1 MDLLPSTTYVS
12 PPRQVRGRLN
22 TIIEEREESHGGHSS
37 SSNGPRS
44 DSEGDHSDSTIV
56 GRPAGWDPK
65 LFVAVPRKSSRLSHS
80 VTAMSPVSEA
90 SLPDSAS
97 PCSSVGPAFN
107 RRASSVR
114 SSYSDSEAGT
124 VFSDDTLPSLASDP
138 TTFATD
144 SSRSS
149 VASSTKSGRN
159 RYPALLIPR
168 DSWNS
173 IDNPIKEITLPM
185 SPGPKI
191 TLSPAILSSLPYAA
205 PSEHATPSLGS
216 SSSLPSESPPMS
228 SMSGPGTPDMRHM
241 DAGHQ
246 EWGDP
251 ISVQSLSHSHL
262 EIAIDDDHSIVLS
275 PGEAHAPTRMPPT
288 PGGFASMLSP
298 REREWGG
305 IVARFPPVPG
315 ATPLRT
321 PVSGIDEL
329 IRPPL
334 HRQHTTT
341 TDSGD
346 SFQLPRGALATLDR
360 LTRAHSPDENSDM
373 SQQMSASPKEM
384 RERSE
389 PSIASRPRS
398 LDGVTP
404 LTEGSFSKLSDY
416 SFTQLSIPSPGGFF
430 SSLQAGTRHTW
441 CIQPSRNSSMPSSAV
456 AENFYHNWD
465 SILSAGSGLIK
476 ETVVAIAEDTNA
488 TEGPPTARQPVFE
501 DKKATKGVGP
511 SSGKSSPRDQ
521 EDMYGDGPASPA
533 APVSTKSSPKGFEYE
548 EAYAEEIKQAAEA
561 NLDRTSSWLAA
572 QTSYLSALRD
582 NNPINSPADYLP
594 SPHPFLSDQSK
605 SRSLSME
612 SDFQN
617 TVRFLK
623 EAQSQT
629 QSTFSPYPAA
639 IAAATAN
646 EKALAAGVSP
656 TQTSPASSHS
666 SQRDPIFFSAFK
678 HLIHD
683 RKKLDAF
690 LHATSRMQAVQ
701 ADRLAR
707 PDMHV
712 ANLQGRFSIQA
723 PKRPKYSGPFNHNPR
738 ATGIFERTA
747 DQLKFE
753 ACEREQRALDRV
765 KQNVWVVDALKS
777 VYGDRLLASSAA
789 CEKLSKKEA
798 AGVAPSSGEVD
809 SKQRLRILDLGG
821 DATAGW
827 GWEAAL
833 QWPNAKVYTV
843 TIKEQGIQSR
853 PAVPGS
859 ETEAAAKPQ
868 GPENHRVISVPNAWQ
883 LPFKSNRFDVITAR
897 SLHALLKSKP
907 VPSVPDIDEWDMTLR
922 ECMRVLK
929 PGGYLDFLVMDS
941 SLVKSGP
948 GGRGE
953 KISVEFGFELQRRGY
968 DREAARTLLK
978 RLRRQGFVG
987 VKRSW
992 MFWPMGRRSWDD
1004 GSRYTTTGWR
1014 DAPRPVS
1021 EVSTISRIV
1030 KQYMDV
1036 EAVQGPVGS
1045 VEACADVCGLLGQ
1058 RIWESWVVKVRQ
1070 ECRAGGVVL
1079 PVAENTGN
1087 ASNPAEAATTDSDAA
1102 AGATKLLDSIYNV
1115 FDEGRKE
1122 GAGFRVLVGW
1132 ARKPTKKKD
1141 QTPQQPQQEHDDTHA
1156 KQKYLLHQQDQHEK
1170 VGVEEVSF
1178 QLETL
1183 DLDMDLNYTCK
1194 PPAWQTTTTNASD
1207 TPSP

>member
-1 MDLLPSTTYVS
+1 MELLPSTTYIS

-22 TIIEEREESHGGHSS
+22 TIVEEREDNTSHGTK
-37 SSNGPRS
+37 S
-44 DSEGDHSDSTIV
+44 DSEGDHSDRTVV

-80 VTAMSPVSEA
+80 ISAMSPISDISPSET
-90 SLPDSAS
+90 PS
-97 PCSSVGPAFN
+97 PCSSSGPALN
-107 RRASSVR
+107 RQSSMR
-114 SSYSDSEAGT
+114 SSYCDSEPGT
-124 VFSDDTLPSLASDP
+124 VFSDDTVPSLASDP

-173 IDNPIKEITLPM
+173 MDSPIKEITLPM

-191 TLSPAILSSLPYAA
+191 ALSPALLSTLPYAP

-216 SSSLPSESPPMS
+216 SSSIPSESPSMS

-241 DAGHQ
+241 DTGHQ

-251 ISVQSLSHSHL
+251 TSTQALSNNPL
-262 EIAIDDDHSIVLS
+262 EIAIDEDHSIVLS
-275 PGEAHAPTRMPPT
+275 PAEAHAPMSARMPPT
-288 PGGFASMLSP
+288 PSGFVAMLSP

-305 IVARFPPVPG
+305 MVARFPPVPG

-321 PVSGIDEL
+321 PVSPPEESV
-329 IRPPL
+329 RPKL
-334 HRQHTTT
+334 QRQRTST

-360 LTRAHSPDENSDM
+360 LIRVHSPDGNSDT
-373 SQQMSASPKEM
+373 SQQLSGPLKEM

-430 SSLQAGTRHTW
+430 SSLQAGARHTW
-441 CIQPSRNSSMPSSAV
+441 CIQPSRTNSVPSSAV

-465 SILSAGSGLIK
+465 NMPSAGTSVIK
-476 ETVVAIAEDTNA
+476 ETVLSVAEDTNA

-501 DKKATKGVGP
+501 DKPATKGDRTSG
-511 SSGKSSPRDQ
+511 GKSPSEDQ
-521 EDMYGDGPASPA
+521 DMYGDGPVRRPSPN
-533 APVSTKSSPKGFEYE
+533 SFEYE
-548 EAYAEEIKQAAEA
+548 EAYAEEIKQSAEA

-582 NNPINSPADYLP
+582 NNPINSPTDYLP
-594 SPHPFLSDQSK
+594 SPHPFLSDELK
-605 SRSLSME
+605 SRSPMDS
-612 SDFQN
+612 SFQN

-623 EAQSQT
+623 EAQLQSQ
-629 QSTFSPYPAA
+629 SIYAPYPAA

-646 EKALAAGVSP
+646 EQALATGASP
-656 TQTSPASSHS
+656 TQSSPASSHAS
-666 SQRDPIFFSAFK
+666 YRDPIFFSAFK
-678 HLIHD
+678 YLIHD

-701 ADRLAR
+701 SDRLAR
-707 PDMHV
+707 PDVHV
-712 ANLQGRFSIQA
+712 ANLQGRFTIQT
-723 PKRPKYSGPFNHNPR
+723 PKRPKYSGPFNQNPR

-753 ACEREQRALDRV
+753 ACEHEQRALERV
-765 KQNVWVVDALKS
+765 KQNVWAVDALMS
-777 VYGDRLLASSAA
+777 VYGGRLLASAAA
-789 CEKLSKKEA
+789 CERLSRKETA
-798 AGVAPSSGEVD
+798 TVVTGSEADAKP
-809 SKQRLRILDLGG
+809 RLRILDLGG

-833 QWPNAKVYTV
+833 KWTNAKVYTV
-843 TIKEQGIQSR
+843 VVKHQAVHLRQSA
-853 PAVPGS
+853 PARG
-859 ETEAAAKPQ
+859 TEPVSKPQ

-883 LPFKSNRFDVITAR
+883 LPFKANSIDVISTR

-907 VPSVPDIDEWDMTLR
+907 VPSAPGIDEWDMTLR

-929 PGGYLDFLVMDS
+929 PGGCLDFLVMDS

-992 MFWPMGRRSWDD
+992 MFWPMGRKSWDD
-1004 GSRYTTTGWR
+1004 RSRYTSSEWR

-1058 RIWESWVVKVRQ
+1058 RIWESWVVKVRG
-1070 ECRAGGVVL
+1070 ECRAGMSAANSDGNSA
-1079 PVAENTGN
+1079 AEG
-1087 ASNPAEAATTDSDAA
+1087 SSDGGAA
-1102 AGATKLLDSIYNV
+1102 KLLDSLDSV

-1122 GAGFRVLVGW
+1122 GAGFRDQ
-1132 ARKPTKKKD
+1132 KD
-1141 QTPQQPQQEHDDTHA
+1141 RVD
-1156 KQKYLLHQQDQHEK
+1156 
-1170 VGVEEVSF
+1170 VEEVALKLDDFEMNMDADNGDGGGDGQPMDLATSAPSGDKNSNSKHHPRPELH
-1178 QLETL
+1178 LETAVATDYHRHRL
-1183 DLDMDLNYTCK
+1183 H
-1194 PPAWQTTTTNASD
+1194 PATAGGMSEGTSASGNPASD
-1207 TPSP
+1207 GVEMGHIPLVILG

>member
-1 MDLLPSTTYVS
+1 MDLLPSTIYVS

-22 TIIEEREESHGGHSS
+22 TIIEEREDSNASHGTK
-37 SSNGPRS
+37 S

-56 GRPAGWDPK
+56 GKPAGWDPK

-80 VTAMSPVSEA
+80 VTATSPVSDTSVPET
-90 SLPDSAS
+90 AS
-97 PCSSVGPAFN
+97 PCSSSGLPFD
-107 RRASSVR
+107 RQSSMR
-114 SSYSDSEAGT
+114 SSYCDSESGT
-124 VFSDDTLPSLASDP
+124 IFSDDTVPSLASDP

-173 IDNPIKEITLPM
+173 MDSPIKEITLPM

-191 TLSPAILSSLPYAA
+191 TLSPALLSSLHYAP

-216 SSSLPSESPPMS
+216 SSSVPSESPSMS

-251 ISVQSLSHSHL
+251 TSAQALSQHPL

-275 PGEAHAPTRMPPT
+275 PAEAHAPVSARMPPT
-288 PGGFASMLSP
+288 PGGFVAMLSP

-329 IRPPL
+329 VRPEL
-334 HRQHTTT
+334 QRQRTNT

-346 SFQLPRGALATLDR
+346 SLQLPRGALATLDR
-360 LTRAHSPDENSDM
+360 LTRAHSPDENSDT
-373 SQQMSASPKEM
+373 SQQLSCSIKEM

-389 PSIASRPRS
+389 PSIAGRPRS
-398 LDGVTP
+398 LDGFTP

-430 SSLQAGTRHTW
+430 SSLQAGARHTW
-441 CIQPSRNSSMPSSAV
+441 CIQPSRTNSVPSSAV

-465 SILSAGSGLIK
+465 SMPSAGAGVVK
-476 ETVVAIAEDTNA
+476 ETVLTVAEDTNA

-501 DKKATKGVGP
+501 DKKATKAGRT
-511 SSGKSSPRDQ
+511 SCGKSSSEDQ
-521 EDMYGDGPASPA
+521 DMYGDGPANAA
-533 APVSTKSSPKGFEYE
+533 APVSRKASPNSFEYE
-548 EAYAEEIKQAAEA
+548 DAYAEEIKQAAEA

-594 SPHPFLSDQSK
+594 SPHPFLSEGLK
-605 SRSLSME
+605 SRSPSMD
-612 SDFQN
+612 SNLQN
-617 TVRFLK
+617 TFRFLK
-623 EAQSQT
+623 EAQLQSQ
-629 QSTFSPYPAA
+629 SNFSPFPAA

-646 EKALAAGVSP
+646 EKALAAGTSP
-656 TQTSPASSHS
+656 TQSSPASSHAS
-666 SQRDPIFFSAFK
+666 SRDPIFFSAFK

-701 ADRLAR
+701 SDRLAR
-707 PDMHV
+707 PAVHV
-712 ANLQGRFSIQA
+712 ANLQGRFAIQT
-723 PKRPKYSGPFNHNPR
+723 PQRPKYSGPFNQNPR

-753 ACEREQRALDRV
+753 ACEREQRALERV
-765 KQNVWVVDALKS
+765 KQNVWVVDALMS
-777 VYGDRLLASSAA
+777 VYGGRLLASAAA
-789 CEKLSKKEA
+789 CERVSRKDT
-798 AGVAPSSGEVD
+798 AGVVTSSEAD
-809 SKQRLRILDLGG
+809 PKQRLRILDLGG

-833 QWPNAKVYTV
+833 QWTNAKVYTV
-843 TIKEQGIQSR
+843 VIKDQAVHPQSSA
-853 PAVPGS
+853 PVA
-859 ETEAAAKPQ
+859 EAERVSKPQ
-868 GPENHRVISVPNAWQ
+868 GPHNHRVIRVPNAWQ
-883 LPFKSNRFDVITAR
+883 LPFKANTFDVISTR

-907 VPSVPDIDEWDMTLR
+907 VPSAPEIDEWDMTLR

-968 DREAARTLLK
+968 DREAARALLK

-992 MFWPMGRRSWDD
+992 MFWPMGRKSWDD
-1004 GSRYTTTGWR
+1004 RSRYTTGEWR

-1021 EVSTISRIV
+1021 EVSTISKIV

-1045 VEACADVCGLLGQ
+1045 TEACADVCGLLGQ
-1058 RIWESWVVKVRQ
+1058 RIWESWVVKVRG
-1070 ECRAGGVVL
+1070 ECRAGMSAANPG
-1079 PVAENTGN
+1079 GN
-1087 ASNPAEAATTDSDAA
+1087 AATNGGNGVDAA
-1102 AGATKLLDSIYNV
+1102 KLLDSLDSV

-1132 ARKPTKKKD
+1132 ARKPSNKKKD
-1141 QTPQQPQQEHDDTHA
+1141 QQQHGHPKQQQQEDM
-1156 KQKYLLHQQDQHEK
+1156 
-1170 VGVEEVSF
+1170 VGVEEVA
-1178 QLETL
+1178 LKL
-1183 DLDMDLNYTCK
+1183 DGFDMNTKAEDDSGRPADLAISAN
-1194 PPAWQTTTTNASD
+1194 
-1207 TPSP
+1207 TPTA